1 VREERSVL
9 LLTVAVAVAGLLVLG
24 LVIGLV
30 VLLDPVP

>member
-1 VREERSVL
+1 MRGERSVL
-9 LLTVAVAVAGLLVLG
+9 VLSIAVALAGLVVIG

>member
-1 VREERSVL
+1 MKEERSVL
-9 LLTVAVAVAGLLVLG
+9 LLSVAVAVAGLLVIG

>member
-1 VREERSVL
+1 MKEERRVL
-9 LLTVAVAVAGLLVLG
+9 LLSVAFAVAGLLVIG

>member
-1 VREERSVL
+1 VKGERSVL
-9 LLTVAVAVAGLLVLG
+9 LLSVAVAVAGLVVIG

>member
-1 VREERSVL
+1 MKGERSVL
-9 LLTVAVAVAGLLVLG
+9 LLSVAVTLAGLVVIG

>member
-9 LLTVAVAVAGLLVLG
+9 LISVAVALAGLLVIG

-30 VLLDPVP
+30 VLLDPIP

>member
-1 VREERSVL
+1 VKGERSVL
-9 LLTVAVAVAGLLVLG
+9 LLSVAVAFAGLVVIG

>member
-1 VREERSVL
+1 VKEERSVL
-9 LLTVAVAVAGLLVLG
+9 LLSVAVAVAGLLVIG

>member
-1 VREERSVL
+1 VKDGHSVL
-9 LLTVAVAVAGLLVLG
+9 LLSVAVAVAGLVIIG